1 MALAMIKATDVWKSM
16 GKRGSQLVNVL
27 IEDQLRYFAAY
38 ARTPTF
44 MSYILIRIE
53 FRAIFCAV
61 VNILSI
67 RYNDTYVLESV
78 LSALGNTTLLCILGS
93 RMFFNLM
100 GATELGVDEEMSH
113 RAYNR
118 KGRVVGNIQ
127 FAELDKAPDNAENEH

>member
-1 MALAMIKATDVWKSM
+1 MISYEVTL
-16 GKRGSQLVNVL
+16 QELV
-27 IEDQLRYFAAY
+27 ISTYFI
-38 ARTPTF
+38 
-44 MSYILIRIE
+44 S
-53 FRAIFCAV
+53 IF
-61 VNILSI
+61 
-67 RYNDTYVLESV
+67 
-78 LSALGNTTLLCILGS
+78 GNPSFLCLLGS